1 MKWRFAIIPLLA
13 SAISSFGQ
21 TDPAITSQPQ
31 GQSAPAGA
39 DVTLSVTATGTAP
52 LTYQWWNSAGAILD
66 ATNASYS
73 INPAQTNNT
82 DNYFVIVA
90 NDYGCGHQCG
100 GRAGD
105 LSAGHHHQP
114 APGPERARRRRCHL
128 ERDRHR
134 HSAADL
140 PVVEQRRGHPG
151 RDQRQLQ
158 Y

>member
-1 MKWRFAIIPLLA
+1 MANDYGAVTSTVAGLVIYLPV
-13 SAISSFGQ
+13 
-21 TDPAITSQPQ
+21 TITSQPQ
-31 GQSAPAGA
+31 SQSAPAGS
-39 DVTLSVTATGTAP
+39 DVTLSVSATGTAP

-73 INPAQTNNT
+73 LNPAQTNNT

-90 NDYGCGHQCG
+90 NDYGSVTSAV
-100 GRAGD
+100 AGLVIYLPVTITSQPQEPD
-105 LSAGHHHQP
+105 APAGV
-114 APGPERARRRRCHL
+114 RVYL

-140 PVVEQRRGHPG
+140 PVVEQRRSHPG

-158 Y
+158 S